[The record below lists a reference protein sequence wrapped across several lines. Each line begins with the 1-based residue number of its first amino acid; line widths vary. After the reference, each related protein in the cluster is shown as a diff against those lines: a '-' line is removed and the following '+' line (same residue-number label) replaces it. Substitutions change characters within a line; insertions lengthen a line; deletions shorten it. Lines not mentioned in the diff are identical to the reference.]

1 MIVQIII
8 KMQYGVYAYIKENN
22 TARKLEVDK
31 WKCNIVKIIHYM
43 GNGITSFEITLI
55 IKDARSIS

>member
-1 MIVQIII
+1 
-8 KMQYGVYAYIKENN
+8 MQYGVYAYIKENN

-55 IKDARSIS
+55 IKDACSIS